1 MSSRYNLRA
10 STVLSRTLVNDRAVI
25 KRALNQHLIAEI
37 KRCVSRRAAFTYGR
51 PTGTSA
57 EIDAAMIAAD
67 HAERVWCEVEISI
80 LQYIGRR
87 YGQDLC
93 DSFRRKASRVGP
105 PMWRNYERAAQRL
118 AEQR

>member
-10 STVLSRTLVNDRAVI
+10 STVLSRNLINDRAVI
-25 KRALNQHLIAEI
+25 KRALQQHFIAEI
-37 KRCVSRRAAFTYGR
+37 KRLSARRAAFTRGR

-67 HAERVWCEVEISI
+67 NAERVWCEVEISI

-93 DSFRRKASRVGP
+93 DSFRKKASRVGP